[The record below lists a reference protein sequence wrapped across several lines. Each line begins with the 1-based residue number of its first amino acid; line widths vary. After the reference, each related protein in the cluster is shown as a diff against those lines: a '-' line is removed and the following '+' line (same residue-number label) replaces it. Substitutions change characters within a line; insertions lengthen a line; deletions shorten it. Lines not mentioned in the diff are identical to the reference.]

1 MSTNPRVKTE
11 YHTIVIRGLPCKVK
25 KATLKD
31 FFKPLKLDSIRIPR
45 QFKGVA
51 YIGFKKICDAEQCLN
66 KNKSFLSM

>member
-1 MSTNPRVKTE
+1 M
-11 YHTIVIRGLPCKVK
+11 
-25 KATLKD
+25 LKD

-51 YIGFKKICDAEQCLN
+51 YIGFKKKCDAEQCLV